1 MSKRTPN
8 QEPPRSGKVGASRRP
23 RASFI
28 GIVEPGH
35 RYLVALSDEGSKKD
49 EVNASTASEREV
61 SEG

>member
-1 MSKRTPN
+1 MTKSTPDKVPSTRG
-8 QEPPRSGKVGASRRP
+8 EERAPRSS